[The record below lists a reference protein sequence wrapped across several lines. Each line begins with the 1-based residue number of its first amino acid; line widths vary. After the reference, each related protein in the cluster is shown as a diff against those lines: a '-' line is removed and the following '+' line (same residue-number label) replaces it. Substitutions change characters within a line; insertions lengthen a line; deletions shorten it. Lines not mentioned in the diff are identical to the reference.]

1 MAEASGPIFMH
12 FPLAQKYALE
22 GFAIRRKGWDGTG
35 HEIAW
40 LTYELGLWYYNGAK
54 RRNSFLILRI
64 RTAASASLAAAR
76 SQWSEVVIAPAK
88 SLPHRNQRP
97 GQSRPLLPMEVVAKS
112 LTQELPR
119 FHPVVAV
126 VAVAVAVAV
135 VAEAVVAEAVG
146 ARVVAEPET
155 GTAAKTTTTRRTR
168 RNAKVIPLL

>member
-1 MAEASGPIFMH
+1 
-12 FPLAQKYALE
+12 
-22 GFAIRRKGWDGTG
+22 
-35 HEIAW
+35 
-40 LTYELGLWYYNGAK
+40 
-54 RRNSFLILRI
+54 
-64 RTAASASLAAAR
+64 
-76 SQWSEVVIAPAK
+76 
-88 SLPHRNQRP
+88 
-97 GQSRPLLPMEVVAKS
+97 MEVVAKS

-135 VAEAVVAEAVG
+135 VAVAVAEAVVAVAVG